1 MAMVIDIQLALEQA
15 GGNQALAKELLT
27 MLLKELPV
35 LNELLR
41 QAITAQD
48 SNAMWDQT
56 HKLYGSTAY
65 CGVPNLRHSAKLLED
80 AVKRSEHSVIITA
93 HTQVCSEIEM
103 LLATAP
109 AYLARSWD

>member
-15 GGNQALAKELLT
+15 GGNQQLAKELLT

-35 LNELLR
+35 LNEKLR
-41 QAITAQD
+41 QAIAAQD

-65 CGVPNLRHSAKLLED
+65 CGVPNLRQSAKLLED
-80 AVKRSEHSVIITA
+80 AVKRSEPSVILA
-93 HTQVCSEIEM
+93 VHTQVCSEIEM
-103 LLATAP
+103 LLTEAP